1 MNMER
6 QEMINKIMKIMP
18 YLDEEKVN
26 NYDDEHVKKLYD
38 ELCDIYGDD
47 IGIFNDDE
55 QDDKTEDDSMLF
67 NE

>member
-1 MNMER
+1 MER

-18 YLDEEKVN
+18 YLDEEKIN
-26 NYDDEHVKKLYD
+26 KYEDERVKKLYD

-55 QDDKTEDDSMLF
+55 TKDNEDFF